1 MCAGEVKETEEAIA
15 YDLITCGY
23 AEAAEATPPTGAAEE
38 KGKKNEN
45 KPSKSVSRR
54 RVSKSGA

>member
-23 AEAAEATPPTGAAEE
+23 AEAVEAAPPTGAAEE

-45 KPSKSVSRR
+45 KSGKPVSRR
-54 RVSKSGA
+54 RVPKGGA